1 MLHGN
6 GKIIYERF
14 IQLSMK
20 NGRSFKS
27 WDKISIRGR
36 GCNTLVL
43 SMHWALAFMSMS
55 ISIWSVISI
64 TLLLLH
70 VMIAICMYMLAIV
83 CDQCMK
89 CLWGHR
95 NTLTCLGWY
104 MEWVWY
110 SWHGPKQPPSQSYP
124 INSNFQVTS
133 LTKVELC
140 FRLLAWQCTL
150 KKSCSTW
157 LEQQLLFFGH
167 ELIRYLTWSFRA
179 HKNQQCNIF
188 WS

>member
-1 MLHGN
+1 MLRGI

-27 WDKISIRGR
+27 QDEIPIRGR

-55 ISIWSVISI
+55 ITWASMSISIWSVISI
-64 TLLLLH
+64 SLLLLH
-70 VMIAICMYMLAIV
+70 VMIAICMYVLAIV

-89 CLWGHR
+89 CLWVYR

-104 MEWVWY
+104 MEQVWY
-110 SWHGPKQPPSQSYP
+110 SWHGPKQPPSHSYSR
-124 INSNFQVTS
+124 NSNFQVTS

-157 LEQQLLFFGH
+157 LEQ
-167 ELIRYLTWSFRA
+167 
-179 HKNQQCNIF
+179 
-188 WS
+188 